1 MNFRKANLNDIE
13 GVTRLQAKYLLANIP
28 ENERQNGFVT
38 TPFTAE
44 QLAEIIRLEGL
55 FIAETEE
62 EIIAYAFSASWD
74 YFAQWP
80 IFPYMVSRFPNLSFQ
95 SEIPT
100 TQNSFQYGP
109 ICIHEDFRG
118 SGLFQKLFET
128 MRIAM
133 NLHYPIGITFI
144 NKINKR
150 SFEAHTRKLN
160 MQVID
165 EFTFNNNQ
173 YYGLAFMTNQTV
185 LEQQN

>member
-1 MNFRKANLNDIE
+1 MNFRKATLNDIE
-13 GVTRLQAKYLLANIP
+13 GVSILQAKYLLVNIP

-38 TPFTAE
+38 TPFTLE
-44 QLAEIIRLEGL
+44 QLTEIINLDGL
-55 FIAETEE
+55 FIAETNHQ
-62 EIIAYAFSASWD
+62 IVAYAFAASWQ
-74 YFAQWP
+74 YFSQWP
-80 IFPYMVSRFPNLSFQ
+80 IFPYMVSRFPDLNFGPETLT
-95 SEIPT
+95 IN
-100 TQNSFQYGP
+100 NSFQYGP

-133 NLHYPIGITFI
+133 NQHYPIGITFI